1 LTSAEYLAER
11 ALTAPRPTRPRR
23 YASALRCTD
32 CGCAP
37 TADQCD
43 EIDEAGAAPTCL
55 CGGELLCPDCG
66 DSVDAPCGECATFGE
81 RREGLGSAS
90 PGTSLTAY
98 LWMDAAW

>member
-1 LTSAEYLAER
+1 VIPAPTPSPI
-11 ALTAPRPTRPRR
+11 TPRPTRPRR
-23 YASALRCTD
+23 YAAALRCTD